1 MARSTKII
9 FFISFVLILLDQ
21 VSKQMIY
28 NYFQVQHINN
38 EYYVISQEKPEIKI
52 IGEVVKFVYVENAG
66 MAFGI
71 QFGEFKIF
79 LSIFSII
86 ASILIGILLHKIS
99 ESPFVIQ
106 LAFGLIFAG
115 AVGNLIDRVFYG
127 VIFNYA
133 PLFYGRVIDFIQV
146 DIPDIRI
153 GNIINYTHWP
163 VFNVADSCVSIGVVL
178 LLIFNKHIPSFSSL
192 FRQGNPKVEP
202 GDGAN

>member
-1 MARSTKII
+1 
-9 FFISFVLILLDQ
+9 
-21 VSKQMIY
+21 
-28 NYFQVQHINN
+28 
-38 EYYVISQEKPEIKI
+38 
-52 IGEVVKFVYVENAG
+52 KFVYVENAG

-86 ASILIGILLHKIS
+86 ASILIGILINRIS
-99 ESPFVIQ
+99 NAPFVIQ
-106 LAFGLIFAG
+106 LAFGLIFSG

-133 PLFYGRVIDFIQV
+133 PLFYGRVIDFIQI

-153 GNIINYTHWP
+153 GNVVNYTHWP

-178 LLIFNKHIPSFSSL
+178 LLIFNKYIPSFSL
-192 FRQGNPKVEP
+192 LIRQGNQKVEP
-202 GDGAN
+202 DDGANRENY